1 MAIIRT
7 ARVQLVRHATE
18 GGRLRRPA
26 PERHRPGPG
35 LRLHCPPTGSKENAA
50 VRFARLE

>member
-26 PERHRPGPG
+26 PERHRPGQG
-35 LRLHCPPTGSKENAA
+35 LRFRCPPEGGKENAA
-50 VRFARLE
+50 ARFARLE